1 MSWLG
6 AAIPVPGIIAIVERL
21 PKFWLMLV
29 GRYPFSEFGEASS
42 REVRWS
48 SPSYSSSSPL

>member
-6 AAIPVPGIIAIVERL
+6 AAIPVPGIIDIAARPL
-21 PKFWLMLV
+21 KLWLMLV
-29 GRYPFSEFGEASS
+29 GRYPFSEFGEDSS
-42 REVRWS
+42 KEPRVS